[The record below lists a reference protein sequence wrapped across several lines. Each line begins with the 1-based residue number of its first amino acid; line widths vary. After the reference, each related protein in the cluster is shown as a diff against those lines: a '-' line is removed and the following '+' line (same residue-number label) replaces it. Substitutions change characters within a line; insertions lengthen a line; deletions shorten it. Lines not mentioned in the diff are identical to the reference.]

1 MAVLGIGNLIAT
13 AKPNGLDIGLQWQNY
28 GLYDEIWIQRDEGS
42 GWVTITTTLEGGEE
56 AYTDADVTQN
66 VKINYRVAGYDGRV
80 GAWTAWSNSSSAA
93 CYADTLTDAF
103 TVTGSIGELAVTGDI
118 FLDTFSMSDILDE
131 VGTYVEE
138 FTEAFSLGD
147 YLLDS
152 ESIRTNYAYYLG
164 ASTGDVYEYSGDSQ
178 GYAGDAIESRWE
190 SKEIDFTDQLPRLRG
205 LFKTIYGAR
214 LFYVD
219 LDADTQV
226 GIGYSTD
233 GGATWKMETKTIG
246 TGSGVFKTVD
256 FHFIVT
262 TFNIRIAIVHSSSD
276 ARFQWTGIK
285 LSVEESGEY
294 FEI

>member
-1 MAVLGIGNLIAT
+1 MAVPGIGNLTAT

-28 GLYDEIWIQRDEGS
+28 GMYSDIWIQKNEGS
-42 GWVTITTTLEGGEE
+42 GWVTITDTYDGGDQT
-56 AYTDADVTQN
+56 YTDADVTQN
-66 VKINYRVAGYDGRV
+66 VVINYRVAGFDGRA
-80 GAWTAWSNSSSAA
+80 GEWTAWSNSSPAA

-131 VGTYVEE
+131 EGTYADT
-138 FTEAFSLGD
+138 FTEAFTVSD

-233 GGATWKMETKTIG
+233 GGATWKMGTKTIG
-246 TGSGVFKTVD
+246 TGSGVFKAVD

-276 ARFQWTGIK
+276 KRFQWTGIK
-285 LSVEESGEY
+285 LMVSDSGEY